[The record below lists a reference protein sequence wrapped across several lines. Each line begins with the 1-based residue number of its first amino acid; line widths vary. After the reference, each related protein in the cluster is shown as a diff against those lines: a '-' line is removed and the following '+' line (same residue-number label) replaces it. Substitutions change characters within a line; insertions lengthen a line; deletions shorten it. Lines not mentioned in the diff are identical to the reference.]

1 MRLVE
6 GYTRGLSIVQ
16 VCESEDWNTICAEG
30 WDSTDANVVCRQLGF
45 ASKGLLHTKTLLFLV
60 LLLNL
65 TVDTP

>member
-1 MRLVE
+1 M
-6 GYTRGLSIVQ
+6 SIVQ

-45 ASKGLLHTKTLLFLV
+45 ASKGLPHKRTLLFLV

-65 TVDTP
+65 TVYTP